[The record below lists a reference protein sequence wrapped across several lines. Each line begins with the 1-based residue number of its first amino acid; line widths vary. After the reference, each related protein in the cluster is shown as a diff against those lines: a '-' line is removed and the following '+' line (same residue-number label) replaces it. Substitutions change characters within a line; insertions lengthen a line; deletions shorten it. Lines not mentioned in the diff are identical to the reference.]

1 MKHFGKLGARA
12 RQFSWNELVRRFGPQ
27 IGEQPLQ
34 KPQKPHENVKKTLRC
49 LVIGGGPSGLA
60 FATSLRLAADPTS
73 VEITVADGRWVRTPG
88 RIRWRD
94 IGEGTN
100 RRQQVVTIQSL
111 VYSRLHP
118 RVRAAS
124 FPEGSYSQAW
134 PTGGESP
141 AELGYPRNV
150 RIMDIEDGL
159 LELASDIG
167 IDLRPNRIE
176 PADIDLREWD
186 LIVASDGASSRTRE
200 FFSSSFGLPDRTP
213 YSIANKSVVD
223 TVLGLRVQSLMTEAS
238 SVVMTVAQNRFL
250 LNARGRDGM
259 LYMRLTPAEAAEVW
273 GQTPDGRK
281 VQSCQQSDPCRVTW
295 RSDNGQFVCD
305 RTKTVFIPSVDPESA
320 LWPRVLEGLG
330 LFEIQPA
337 SIEAITAFELS
348 MTRRGAFTAELTP
361 SGSDQPV
368 FGALLGDAA
377 GVTHFWPG
385 RGLNRGLSGAHA
397 LARVLSR
404 RPSENPLRNAD
415 FAPFEA
421 VMAALQHRHQDRAW
435 RSMVQLREG
444 ATVPISTIVSDAIA
458 GPRGERGAMLDV
470 MRDRVRDLARR
481 LEGRLP
487 QKPSEAELFAVLET
501 LSDETLAV
509 LVASQAWETRWSGG
523 AEIDVDGLLEGLDG
537 LV

>member
-12 RQFSWNELVRRFGPQ
+12 RQFSWNELVRRFGSQ

-73 VEITVADGRWVRTPG
+73 VEITVADGRWLRERG

-100 RRQQVVTIQSL
+100 RRQQVVTIQSR

-118 RVRAAS
+118 RVRAAI
-124 FPEGSYSQAW
+124 FPEGSYSQVW

-141 AELGYPRNV
+141 AELGYPRNI

-159 LELASDIG
+159 LELASDVG
-167 IDLRPNRIE
+167 INLRLGRIE
-176 PADIDLREWD
+176 PADIDLRRWD
-186 LIVASDGASSRTRE
+186 LVVVSDGASSRTRE
-200 FFSSSFGLPDRTP
+200 FFSSFGLPDSTP
-213 YSIANKSVVD
+213 YSISGEPVVD
-223 TVLGLRVQSLMTEAS
+223 TVLGLRVQSLMTDAS

-259 LYMRLTPAEAAEVW
+259 LYMRLTLAEAAEVR
-273 GQTPDGRK
+273 GRMPDGQK
-281 VQSCQQSDPCRVTW
+281 VQRCEQSDPCRVTW

-305 RTKTVFIPSVDPESA
+305 RTKTVFVPSVDPGSA
-320 LWPRVLEGLG
+320 LWPRILEGLA

-361 SGSDQPV
+361 SGSDRPV

-397 LARVLSR
+397 LARILSR
-404 RPSENPLRNAD
+404 RSSENPLRNAD

-435 RSMVQLREG
+435 RSMVQMREG
-444 ATVPISTIVSDAIA
+444 VTVPISTIVSDAIA
-458 GPRGERGAMLDV
+458 RPRGERCAMLEV
-470 MRDRVRDLARR
+470 MRERVRNLIVR
-481 LEGRLP
+481 LDGRLP
-487 QKPSEAELFAVLET
+487 EKPSEAELFAALDT
-501 LSDETLAV
+501 ASDETLAV
-509 LVASQAWETRWSGG
+509 LVESQAWETRWSGG
-523 AEIDVDGLLEGLDG
+523 AEIDVDGLLKSLDD
-537 LV
+537 